1 MKMIKHN
8 IPRYRGDFITAMD
21 SLFDRMLKNEFP
33 NHDRGLG
40 SDFFV
45 KGSYPKVNVYQDS
58 DKLFIEAAIPGLSKD
73 DITLTIKDNTLS
85 ISGKSDGTG
94 QSKEKNRYFIR
105 ELKKSSFTRSFLL
118 SDDLDKDTVTAKVKD
133 GLLLLSI
140 EWKQPKSKDL
150 DSMRV
155 IDIE

>member
-1 MKMIKHN
+1 
-8 IPRYRGDFITAMD
+8 
-21 SLFDRMLKNEFP
+21 
-33 NHDRGLG
+33 
-40 SDFFV
+40 
-45 KGSYPKVNVYQDS
+45 
-58 DKLFIEAAIPGLSKD
+58 
-73 DITLTIKDNTLS
+73 
-85 ISGKSDGTG
+85 
-94 QSKEKNRYFIR
+94 FIR